1 MDDEVLL
8 DLQSSTLCL
17 DLIAW
22 EGYSDRNRKRDE
34 TRGDEGDRDTLCLSV
49 LANQIRSDQIR
60 SRVFYQ

>member
-34 TRGDEGDRDTLCLSV
+34 TRGDEGDRDRMGEEMRWKLHASL
-49 LANQIRSDQIR
+49 NI
-60 SRVFYQ
+60 

>member
-8 DLQSSTLCL
+8 HLQSSTLCL

-34 TRGDEGDRDTLCLSV
+34 TRGDEGDRDRMGEEMRWKLHASL
-49 LANQIRSDQIR
+49 NI
-60 SRVFYQ
+60 